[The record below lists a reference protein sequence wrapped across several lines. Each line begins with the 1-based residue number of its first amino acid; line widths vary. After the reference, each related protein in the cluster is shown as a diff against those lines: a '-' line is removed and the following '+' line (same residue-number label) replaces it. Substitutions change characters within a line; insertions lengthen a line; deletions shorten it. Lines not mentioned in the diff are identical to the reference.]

1 MNIYPIERQ
10 TGLVKR
16 QRVAAYCRVST
27 QMESQKSSIAA
38 QREHYEDYIKTNPN
52 WDLAG
57 IYLEEGISGTKAE
70 SRPELRRMFD
80 DCRAGLID
88 LVLTKSISRFSRN
101 TSDCIRLVRE
111 FTGLGVVIRFEK
123 EQIDTA
129 EMGTEFLLTLLACF
143 AEEESHSISG
153 NIKWSIQKRFASGEY
168 LPTKAPYGYQQEKYR
183 LIPDP
188 VQARVV
194 RQIYDLL
201 LSGYGAAIIADR
213 LNREHIPGPTGR
225 EWNPQTIRKMVN
237 NPVYAGDMLY
247 QKTYT
252 DEKFRVV
259 KNGGA
264 VTQYYI
270 REHHVPLI
278 SRETFDT
285 AGTILARRR
294 DRFGDGEKKKR
305 KSGLTGKLVC
315 GFCGSPMYRQKSG
328 NYPTFRCDGRTRHAT
343 DCRMKN
349 EMEDS
354 IKNAFITCFN
364 KLSYSQSLPAE
375 KRIIDVYIEGLRKD
389 MTAENSRTVR
399 EHTCLAEELKRFLA
413 RWKTTDRT
421 EDFPDKAFA
430 CLITQAMVL
439 TGEKV
444 EFHFACG
451 LQFTESLRRPE

>member
-88 LVLTKSISRFSRN
+88 LVLTKSISKFSWN

-183 LIPDP
+183 LICN
-188 VQARVV
+188 
-194 RQIYDLL
+194 DLCQ
-201 LSGYGAAIIADR
+201 
-213 LNREHIPGPTGR
+213 E
-225 EWNPQTIRKMVN
+225 
-237 NPVYAGDMLY
+237 
-247 QKTYT
+247 
-252 DEKFRVV
+252 
-259 KNGGA
+259 
-264 VTQYYI
+264 
-270 REHHVPLI
+270 
-278 SRETFDT
+278 
-285 AGTILARRR
+285 
-294 DRFGDGEKKKR
+294 
-305 KSGLTGKLVC
+305 
-315 GFCGSPMYRQKSG
+315 
-328 NYPTFRCDGRTRHAT
+328 AT
-343 DCRMKN
+343 
-349 EMEDS
+349 
-354 IKNAFITCFN
+354 
-364 KLSYSQSLPAE
+364 
-375 KRIIDVYIEGLRKD
+375 
-389 MTAENSRTVR
+389 
-399 EHTCLAEELKRFLA
+399 
-413 RWKTTDRT
+413 
-421 EDFPDKAFA
+421 
-430 CLITQAMVL
+430 
-439 TGEKV
+439 
-444 EFHFACG
+444 
-451 LQFTESLRRPE
+451 